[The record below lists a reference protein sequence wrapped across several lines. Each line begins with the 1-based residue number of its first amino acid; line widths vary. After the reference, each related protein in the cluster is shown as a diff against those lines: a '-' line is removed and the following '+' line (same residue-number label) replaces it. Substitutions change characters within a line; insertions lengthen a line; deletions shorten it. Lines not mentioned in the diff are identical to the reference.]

1 MLKEFSALLLEFSL
15 VSPLWFPPVLSPE
28 SLGSFRLSFCIPGLA
43 AVLFHFLSWLLF
55 RLPEG
60 AGSGRFV
67 ACTSGERMEGEAL
80 SWSGLCEPSTDK
92 PNETDTNFTQQHI
105 ILIHQMKSESQ
116 TTCSKVVRNL
126 IKTV

>member
-1 MLKEFSALLLEFSL
+1 MLKEFSALLLEFNL

-43 AVLFHFLSWLLF
+43 AAAISLLNLASVQASRGSWNRALRSLCF
-55 RLPEG
+55 WGENG
-60 AGSGRFV
+60 GR
-67 ACTSGERMEGEAL
+67 SL
-80 SWSGLCEPSTDK
+80 SWSGLCKPSADK
-92 PNETDTNFTQQHI
+92 SNETDINFTQQHI

-116 TTCSKVVRNL
+116 TTCFKVVRNL